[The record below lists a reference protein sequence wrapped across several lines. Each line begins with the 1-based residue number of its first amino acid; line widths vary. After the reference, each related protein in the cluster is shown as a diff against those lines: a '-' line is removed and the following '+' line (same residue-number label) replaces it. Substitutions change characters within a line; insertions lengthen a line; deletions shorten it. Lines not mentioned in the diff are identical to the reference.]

1 MGIDGIILQ
10 HGSRAMISD
19 LASALS
25 ASWTDHFSSAS
36 ETGMMALYL
45 VVFDAILPAH
55 SAGAQRIRPMA
66 SSIARALRLD
76 E

>member
-1 MGIDGIILQ
+1 
-10 HGSRAMISD
+10 MISD

-25 ASWTDHFSSAS
+25 ANWTDHFSSAS

-45 VVFDAILPAH
+45 VAFDAIMPAH